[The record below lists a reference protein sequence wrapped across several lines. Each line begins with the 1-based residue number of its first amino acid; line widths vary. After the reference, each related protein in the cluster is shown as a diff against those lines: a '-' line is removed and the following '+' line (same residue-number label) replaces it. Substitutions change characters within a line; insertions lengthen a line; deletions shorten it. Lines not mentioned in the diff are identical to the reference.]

1 VAICCYLLPADY
13 TFSTW
18 NVKWMEL
25 NFSPALF
32 EALPW
37 TLLPGK
43 SIMDR
48 SLVNHIVRM
57 RSQGLSFEVIS
68 SSRNEEVA
76 SRWVA

>member
-1 VAICCYLLPADY
+1 
-13 TFSTW
+13 
-18 NVKWMEL
+18 MEL

-43 SIMDR
+43 SIVDR
-48 SLVNHIVRM
+48 SLANHIVRM
-57 RSQGLSFEVIS
+57 RSQGQSFEIIS

-76 SRWVA
+76 SR